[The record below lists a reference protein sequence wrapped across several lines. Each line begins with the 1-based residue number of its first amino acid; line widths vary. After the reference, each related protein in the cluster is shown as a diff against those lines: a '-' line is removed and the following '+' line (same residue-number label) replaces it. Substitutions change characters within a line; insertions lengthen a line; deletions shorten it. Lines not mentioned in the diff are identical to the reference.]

1 LFAALDRR
9 DARYVLVEGMAAIL
23 HGVPRSTLDF
33 DLLIDATPQ
42 NAQAVLDALR
52 DAGLGTA
59 DLITADDLL
68 AQTLTEFDDFLRVDV
83 LLSIPGL
90 TFTDAWGHH
99 ERRSVGDTHVRI
111 VSIDDLIASKLAK
124 ARPKD
129 LEDVAGLQR
138 LRGSV

>member
-9 DARYVLVEGMAAIL
+9 NARYVLVGGMAAIL
-23 HGVPRSTLDF
+23 HGVPRATLDL
-33 DLLIDATPQ
+33 DLLVDTTLP
-42 NAQAVLDALR
+42 NAQAILGALR

-59 DLITADDLL
+59 DLITAADLL

-90 TFTDAWGHH
+90 AFADAWAHH

-111 VSIDDLIASKLAK
+111 VSIDDLIASKLATG
-124 ARPKD
+124 RPKD